1 MSEVLSEACGLRF
14 GYQDE
19 EAILAEVDLQVRR
32 GDVRIISGESGK
44 GKSTILRLLVGLEQ
58 PVLDEFGSAA
68 GQVFLFGEDIWD
80 IPRSRLMELRKR
92 TGFVFQNNALISNM
106 SVHDN
111 VATPLRY
118 HTDLPEPEIREKVDR
133 WIEMLL
139 LAGHEDKRPAH
150 LSLGMQKRAAVARA
164 MAMEPEILFLDE
176 PTAGLDA
183 KNTDIMLSLIGN
195 LRALS
200 NVAIVMVTHDLPSA
214 KSLGG
219 RIVLLVDGRLRKAR
233 TMEEILMSP
242 DLHERE
248 LVRDASEHGS
258 RFDHD
263 SEFPFPGRTP

>member
-14 GYQDE
+14 GYQEDE
-19 EAILAEVDLQVRR
+19 LILDRVDFEVRR

-44 GKSTILRLLVGLEQ
+44 GKSTILRLLTGLER
-58 PVLDEFGSAA
+58 PLPDELLGSVT

-80 IPRSRLMELRKR
+80 IPRTRLQDLRKR
-92 TGFVFQNNALISNM
+92 TGFVFQNNALLSNM
-106 SVHDN
+106 TVEDN
-111 VATPLRY
+111 IAVPLRY
-118 HTDLPEPEIREKVDR
+118 HTNLPESEISRKVRR
-133 WIEMLL
+133 WIDLL
-139 LAGHEDKRPAH
+139 LLSGHEDKRPAH

-200 NVAIVMVTHDLPSA
+200 NVAIVMITHDLNSA

-219 RIVLLVDGRLRKAR
+219 RIALLVDGHLRRAR
-233 TMEEILMSP
+233 TMEELLLSP
-242 DLHERE
+242 DLQERE
-248 LVRDASEHGS
+248 LVRENDDKGT
-258 RFDHD
+258 RFDEE
-263 SEFPFPGRTP
+263 SSFPA